1 MTSKHQRLE
10 RNETAADDADII
22 IVPRRSRQ
30 MKPLPE
36 LALLV
41 VNHAEADL
49 AVSLALADGA
59 SRYPFFHWQLV
70 VDRRH
75 RYCLAG
81 PALGA
86 PAAGLLMEQLLVHGV
101 KRLLLVS
108 CCGSLDPASE
118 IGDLVVPVA
127 TVTGLNLSRWYTDR
141 EVLATDASVQ
151 QGLGAFI
158 SRQGLAT
165 VSGVIWSTD
174 APYREH
180 RSELLALRHHYGVGY
195 VDMEFSSLCA
205 IAAYRGVS
213 LASLF
218 VVSDYLWTKAWRP
231 GFASSRFRHRCKT
244 ILSAGIGHGAEV
256 FRSA

>member
-1 MTSKHQRLE
+1 MTSKHQPHG
-10 RNETAADDADII
+10 RNKTAADAADVI

-30 MKPLPE
+30 VNPLPE

-41 VNHAEADL
+41 VNHSEADL

-59 SRYPFFHWQLV
+59 CRNPFFHWQLV
-70 VDRRH
+70 VDRQQ

-101 KRLLLVS
+101 NRFLLVS

-127 TVTGLNLSRWYTDR
+127 TVTDTNLSRWYTDR
-141 EVLATDASVQ
+141 DVLATDASLQ
-151 QGLGAFI
+151 RGLSAFV

-165 VSGVIWSTD
+165 ASGVIWSTD

-180 RSELLALRHHYGVGY
+180 RSELLALRHHYGVGF

-205 IAAYRGVS
+205 IATYRGVS

-231 GFASSRFRHRCKT
+231 GFTSSRFRHRCKT
-244 ILSAGIGHGAEV
+244 ILSACIGHGTEV
-256 FRSA
+256 FRSE

>member
-1 MTSKHQRLE
+1 MTNKHQSFGG
-10 RNETAADDADII
+10 NKPAADDADVI
-22 IVPRRSRQ
+22 IVPRCSRQ
-30 MKPLPE
+30 VKPLPE

-59 SRYPFFHWQLV
+59 CRKPFFHWQLV
-70 VDRRH
+70 VDRQH

-101 KRLLLVS
+101 KRFLLVS

-127 TVTGLNLSRWYTDR
+127 TVTGPNLSRWYTDR
-141 EVLATDASVQ
+141 DVLATDTSVQ

-158 SRQGLAT
+158 SCQGLAT
-165 VSGVIWSTD
+165 VTGIIWSTD

-205 IAAYRGVS
+205 IATYRGAS
-213 LASLF
+213 LAASF

-231 GFASSRFRHRCKT
+231 GFTSAGFRHRCKT
-244 ILSAGIGHGAEV
+244 ILSAFIERGDQV
-256 FRSA
+256 FYS